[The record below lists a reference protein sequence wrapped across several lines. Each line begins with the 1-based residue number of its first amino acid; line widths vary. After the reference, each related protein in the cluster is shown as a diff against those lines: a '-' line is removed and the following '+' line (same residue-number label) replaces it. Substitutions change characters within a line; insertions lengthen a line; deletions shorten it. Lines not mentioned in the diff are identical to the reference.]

1 MDQAEYNKY
10 YTSLTERYD
19 KARLALRGCTWPQA
33 TEPSLGDAP
42 AFTQRL
48 GVCVINAD
56 APNKEAAMQYVEWL
70 VGNTNAQFLPM
81 LNAVM
86 TAPEIAKMSVEQNV
100 LSYNMSSLIQAGISQ
115 EDLDHVEKLKGML
128 ASGDVGKYGPEEA
141 GLARFRQEVAP
152 YMTIMTSPYPVTYDI
167 QEDYLNGKLDADA
180 FIKALQE
187 AAK

>member
-56 APNKEAAMQYVEWL
+56 APNIEVAIRYVEWL
-70 VGNTNAQFLPM
+70 VSNTNA
-81 LNAVM
+81 
-86 TAPEIAKMSVEQNV
+86 
-100 LSYNMSSLIQAGISQ
+100 
-115 EDLDHVEKLKGML
+115 
-128 ASGDVGKYGPEEA
+128 
-141 GLARFRQEVAP
+141 
-152 YMTIMTSPYPVTYDI
+152 
-167 QEDYLNGKLDADA
+167 
-180 FIKALQE
+180 
-187 AAK
+187 

>member
-1 MDQAEYNKY
+1 MDAHGRRQL
-10 YTSLTERYD
+10 SLR
-19 KARLALRGCTWPQA
+19 
-33 TEPSLGDAP
+33 LGDAH
-42 AFTQRL
+42 ALTQRL

-56 APNKEAAMQYVEWL
+56 APNKEAAIRYVEWL
-70 VGNTNAQFLPM
+70 AGNTNAQFLPM

-86 TAPEIAKMSVEQNV
+86 TAPEIAKMSVEQNILDYSM
-100 LSYNMSSLIQAGISQ
+100 LSRIQAGISQ
-115 EDLDHVEKLKGML
+115 EDLSQVEKLKDML

-167 QEDYLNGKLDADA
+167 QEDYLDGKLDADA
-180 FIKALQE
+180 FIRALQE

>member
-1 MDQAEYNKY
+1 MDSHGRGQL
-10 YTSLTERYD
+10 SL
-19 KARLALRGCTWPQA
+19 RLRDAL
-33 TEPSLGDAP
+33 SI
-42 AFTQRL
+42 TQHL

-86 TAPEIAKMSVEQNV
+86 TAPEIAKMSVEQNIMDYSM
-100 LSYNMSSLIQAGISQ
+100 LSSIQAGISQ
-115 EDLDHVEKLKGML
+115 EDLAQVEKLKGML
-128 ASGDVGKYGPEEA
+128 ASGDVSKYGPEEA
-141 GLARFRQEVAP
+141 ALARFREEVAHH
-152 YMTIMTSPYPVTYDI
+152 MTIVTSPYPVTYDI
-167 QEDYLNGKLDADA
+167 QEDYLDGKLDADA